1 MVFLYKTVHGIIDNP
16 QLLEQISFYTPR
28 TTSRSNVTFSLALA
42 HSNQHL
48 NSPVFAMCKAYNNIP
63 NQIDIF
69 ASDIQEFKTVLSGKL
84 RNRMLRIEEQS

>member
-1 MVFLYKTVHGIIDNP
+1 MFCLQMLTQPGYSVII
-16 QLLEQISFYTPR
+16 I
-28 TTSRSNVTFSLALA
+28 NVTFSLALA